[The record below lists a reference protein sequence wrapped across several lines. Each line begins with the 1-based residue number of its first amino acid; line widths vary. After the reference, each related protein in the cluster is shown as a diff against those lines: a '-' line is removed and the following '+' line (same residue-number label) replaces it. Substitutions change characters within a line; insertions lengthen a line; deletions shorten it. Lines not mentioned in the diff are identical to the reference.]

1 MANTAQST
9 LEVTPRHLWLALIG
23 GFGLAQR
30 GLASGLCTAG
40 ARAQQAAEI
49 VRAGSD
55 DARDIAWGL
64 WLTAQE
70 KFAKKPQ
77 RRTTRRRTR

>member
-1 MANTAQST
+1 MANTAHST

-30 GLASGLCTAG
+30 GLVSGLCTARG
-40 ARAQQAAEI
+40 RAWQVGEI
-49 VRAGSD
+49 VRAGGG
-55 DARDIAWGL
+55 DARDIARGV
-64 WLTAQE
+64 WLTAPE
-70 KFAKKPQ
+70 KFAKKPL